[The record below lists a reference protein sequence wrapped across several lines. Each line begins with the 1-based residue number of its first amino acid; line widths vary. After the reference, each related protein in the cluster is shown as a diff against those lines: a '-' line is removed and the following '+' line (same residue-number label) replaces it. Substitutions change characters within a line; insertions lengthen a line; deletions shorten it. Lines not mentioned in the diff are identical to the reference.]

1 MNNHK
6 VKNNT
11 KITYILQDNIDFFSE
26 LNDITNN
33 NSGDICSS
41 GDDVCLNG
49 SDSALPSNTKT
60 TAETNPVSSSGGTAV
75 NSHEPECL
83 LTKEPLRPDHIKL
96 ECGHTFNYIPLFKE
110 VIYQKCNKIDPKCVN
125 NDIVG
130 GGIDVVQGYKNKTY
144 YNKSLSNETT
154 RLSTNE
160 IKCPYCRTIIKKLLP
175 YYPYENVKYIV
186 GVNYP
191 AEMCMEGHTCSSDPD
206 CKNPPIYKEPYG
218 FVCKSHLRLH
228 NKNNKINKINK
239 KETTKKE
246 TTAKKKTTTKKETI
260 NQPSQNEVGGI
271 GGTLGCKAIL
281 VYGANKG
288 YPCGAKVGYGSSEFC
303 KRHAGKYQ
311 NTGSVSV
318 SHSGTLD
325 HAGVIPMLL

>member
-49 SDSALPSNTKT
+49 SDSPLPSNTKT
-60 TAETNPVSSSGGTAV
+60 AAETNPVSSSGGTAV
-75 NSHEPECL
+75 NSQQQQQECL

-160 IKCPYCRTIIKKLLP
+160 MKCPYCRTIIKKLLP

-191 AEMCMEGHTCSSDPD
+191 ADMCMAGHTCSSDPD
-206 CKNPPIYKEPYG
+206 CKNPPIYKETVG

-228 NKNNKINKINK
+228 NKNNKKDKNNK
-239 KETTKKE
+239 KEKKE
-246 TTAKKKTTTKKETI
+246 TVKKSLSS
-260 NQPSQNEVGGI
+260 SQNDVGGI

-311 NTGSVSV
+311 QPVSGSGSVSV
-318 SHSGTLD
+318 SVSQNGALD
-325 HAGVIPMLL
+325 HAGVAPIL

>member
-33 NSGDICSS
+33 NSGDICNS
-41 GDDVCLNG
+41 GDTVCLNR

-60 TAETNPVSSSGGTAV
+60 TAETNPVSSSGGTTV
-75 NSHEPECL
+75 NSQEQECL

-110 VIYQKCNKIDPKCVN
+110 VIYQKCHKIDPKCVN

-130 GGIDVVQGYKNKTY
+130 GGIGVVQGYKNKTY
-144 YNKSLSNETT
+144 YNNSLSNETT

-186 GVNYP
+186 GVNHP
-191 AEMCMEGHTCSSDPD
+191 AELCMEGHTCSSDPN
-206 CKNPPIYKEPYG
+206 CTNPPIYEETYG

-228 NKNNKINKINK
+228 NKNKNKIK
-239 KETTKKE
+239 
-246 TTAKKKTTTKKETI
+246 TAKKETTTKKETI
-260 NQPSQNEVGGI
+260 NQPSQNEGGGSGGI

-311 NTGSVSV
+311 NTSSVSV

-325 HAGVIPMLL
+325 HAGVITML